1 MKSDQGREYLGAI
14 HSELELRQVTLPDD
28 MTVLQKLVFEDR
40 KAESLPDDIK
50 TKVDNEVKR
59 LRECGIR
66 PPLGTLTQ
74 KVLASPPARKRL
86 REDYGLEV
94 VEEKRLCGIV
104 NGVPRYDTFL
114 VTANLPPQ
122 Q

>member
-1 MKSDQGREYLGAI
+1 MS
-14 HSELELRQVTLPDD
+14 
-28 MTVLQKLVFEDR
+28 VLQKLMYEDR

-74 KVLASPPARKRL
+74 KVLASPLARKRL
-86 REDYGLEV
+86 KDDYGLEV
-94 VEEKRLCGIV
+94 VEEKRVCGMN

-114 VTANLPPQ
+114 VTANLAPK
-122 Q
+122 